1 MSWTSSADAPFF
13 LWLVILPRLERW
25 LIKLGDR
32 MTESLR
38 MSGSDQP
45 TGWRS
50 LVSIATPLTVA
61 SAAFAFVSG
70 ATYRDVL
77 LAYYGLEGSM
87 INEPVQVT
95 MARGYL
101 AFIVG
106 GTVLLVVH
114 LIALIAGFSTSN
126 VVLFKPKAADRIGDF
141 LIRKNIR
148 AKYFF
153 MASAGIMLVI
163 GGAATGTICAILR
176 YDEISRATSNNCHN
190 CILYNTKRGKVS
202 GVPVIGDSQILIIST
217 RQGAVR
223 VENSEIKALRRYVK
237 PTPISK
243 LLM

>member
-1 MSWTSSADAPFF
+1 
-13 LWLVILPRLERW
+13 
-25 LIKLGDR
+25 
-32 MTESLR
+32 MTESSR
-38 MSGSDQP
+38 GSGSDQP

-50 LVSIATPLTVA
+50 LISIATPLTVA

-70 ATYRDVL
+70 ATYKDVL
-77 LAYYGLEGSM
+77 LAFYGLEGSM

-95 MARGYL
+95 MARGYI

-106 GTVLLVVH
+106 GTVLLIGH
-114 LIALIAGFSTSN
+114 LIALVAGISTST

-141 LIRKNIR
+141 LVRKNIR

-153 MASAGIMLVI
+153 MASAGIMLII
-163 GGAATGTICAILR
+163 GGAATGMIFGILK
-176 YDEISRATSNNCHN
+176 YDEISRAISDNCHD

-202 GVPVIGDSQILIIST
+202 GVPVVGDSQILIIAT

-243 LLM
+243 LLK